1 MRVRIG
7 LPAALAALLA
17 AAALAPAGGS
27 AKPPPAPTRLLVRGQ
42 EYSLLLSS
50 LKLNPGNAIVQ
61 FVNAGEDSHDL
72 QIQRVGDSEQ
82 LSIAELAPGDVGQ
95 LGLHLERDSRYV
107 MWCSLPNHRE
117 LGMEASVRV
126 RRKRR

>member
-1 MRVRIG
+1 VRARRG
-7 LPAALAALLA
+7 LPAALAVLLA
-17 AAALAPAGGS
+17 AVALAPAGE
-27 AKPPPAPTRLLVRGQ
+27 AKPAPAPTRLLVRGQ
-42 EYSLLLSS
+42 EYRLLLSS
-50 LKLNPGNAIVQ
+50 LKVNPGNAIIQ
-61 FVNAGEDSHDL
+61 FANAGEDAHDL
-72 QIQRVGDSEQ
+72 QIQRLGDGEQ
-82 LSIAELAPGDVGQ
+82 LSIGELAPGDVGE